1 MSHIVS
7 FDTKQPPPP
16 PVNEIVLPPQ
26 SVLKKNKPTGKKR
39 GRKSRVY
46 SMTKTEGEFVIDF
59 T

>member
-7 FDTKQPPPP
+7 FDTKQPSPP
-16 PVNEIVLPPQ
+16 PVNEIVLQPPQ
-26 SVLKKNKPTGKKR
+26 SVLKKAATGKKR

-46 SMTKTEGEFVIDF
+46 SMTKTEGEFVIHF